1 MKRLTLILAVTA
13 LVSSAFAQT
22 QPVTP
27 PANPVPMPPVMPPPV
42 PAPSS
47 NAPGAPAA
55 ETKITFVELTH
66 SFGKVI
72 EGEIARYEFK
82 FTNDG
87 DKPLKL
93 TSVNPSC
100 GCTSPKWPRE
110 EIAPGQSAVIIV
122 EYNSQGRPG
131 SFTKYVT
138 VNSNGSSTPI
148 TLTISGEV
156 ISEPA
161 KPKSPVIIGN

>member
-1 MKRLTLILAVTA
+1 MKKLALLLSVVA
-13 LVSSAFAQT
+13 LATSAFAQD

-27 PANPVPMPPVMPPPV
+27 PANPVPMPPTVPPPV
-42 PAPSS
+42 PMPAGD
-47 NAPGAPAA
+47 APGAPAA

-66 SFGKVI
+66 AFGKVV

-93 TSVNPSC
+93 ISVNPSC

-110 EIAPGQSAVIIV
+110 EIAPGQSGVITV

-131 SFTKYVT
+131 AFTKYIT

-148 TLTISGEV
+148 TLTISGDV
-156 ISEPA
+156 IAEPA
-161 KPKSPVIIGN
+161 KPKSPIIIGN